1 MSTMEDELRTLWLEL
16 CDRLSAKHLLQ
27 AHGATLSLRLPGVDA
42 MWFGEVGTPTPRR
55 VDFDA
60 TGAAAW
66 HADIYVQRGD
76 VGAIAIGGGA
86 FGHRL
91 AQFGGRMPEVF
102 DEQARHLGRMEPA
115 LMHREELFDALA
127 AGGNV
132 VLAEGEPVCMGMT
145 GTRMALNAELFEKC
159 AKAYVLAVAAG
170 GSVKPLPWL
179 VRFIANRRLMKDEQN
194 AKASWARG
202 CLPQESG
209 GY

>member
-1 MSTMEDELRTLWLEL
+1 MSTMEYELRTLWLEL

-27 AHGATLSLRLPGVDA
+27 AQPATLSLRLPRVDA
-42 MWFGEVGTPTPRR
+42 MWFGEVGTTAPQR

-60 TGAAAW
+60 PGAAAW
-66 HADIYVQRGD
+66 HADIYAQRRD
-76 VGAIAIGGGA
+76 VGAIAIGGGE

-102 DEQARHLGRMEPA
+102 DEQARHLGRMGPA
-115 LMHREELFDALA
+115 LLHRVDLSDALA
-127 AGGNV
+127 EGGNV
-132 VLAEGEPVCMGMT
+132 VLAEGVPVCMGIT

-159 AKAYVLAVAAG
+159 AKAYVLAVAGG

-194 AKASWARG
+194 AQASWARG